1 MDYQKSAT
9 AEEDFEPEL
18 KRTKDLQ
25 LKIEALEKE
34 NLTLKTNN
42 TSELTMKVLELEQK
56 LQNERMENDA
66 QKKYQEMKQKEITDL
81 RASHSQLNF

>member
-1 MDYQKSAT
+1 M
-9 AEEDFEPEL
+9 
-18 KRTKDLQ
+18 
-25 LKIEALEKE
+25 KIEALEKE

-56 LQNERMENDA
+56 LQNEKMENDA
-66 QKKYQEMKQKEITDL
+66 QKKYQEMKQKEISDL

>member
-1 MDYQKSAT
+1 MDYQKSST

-56 LQNERMENDA
+56 LQNEKMENDA
-66 QKKYQEMKQKEITDL
+66 
-81 RASHSQLNF
+81 